1 MANEVGQIY
10 EKYWKYTAAWT
21 NINGEKF
28 RKSMSACIEYF
39 ANNSVRPYSAKDYKN
54 LQKTIIKLTGIDE
67 ESVRKAINQFVKLG
81 FLKTRM
87 QGLAPEA
94 EEFNRAKSNEGRT
107 IALSKAVYKNAN
119 FQNSMSKEV
128 PDWNG
133 QMSFLIRTLTE
144 CGSLSKADMTA
155 IMSYDFTSSQKEY
168 LTKEDLRNLY
178 EKTAANGFIH
188 RKYNQIGHLMN
199 LLNKLDNLRKRKGVI
214 YFETDAKELF
224 DDDEEQNSLSKYR
237 DPYLQ
242 RVYKK
247 ELIAECDGRCMVEN
261 VDYPVLIASHIR
273 PYKDC
278 RDKKDWNAAF
288 DVNNGLLLSK
298 NLDSLFDLG
307 YITFDKN
314 GDIVTS
320 DELSQ
325 DVKDK
330 LKPLKLNTIYINS
343 ERIKYLNI
351 HRKLVFDKRFK
362 KRIVK

>member
-1 MANEVGQIY
+1 MDNNHLQIY

-21 NINGEKF
+21 DINGDKF
-28 RKSMSACIEYF
+28 RGAMSACIDYY
-39 ANNSVRPYSAKDYKN
+39 AKNSVRPYSSKDYKN
-54 LQKTIIKLTGIDE
+54 LQKSIVELTRIDE

-81 FLKTRM
+81 FLKPRM
-87 QGLAPEA
+87 QGIYPEA
-94 EEFNRAKSNEGRT
+94 EEFNRAKSNEGRI

-119 FQNSMSKEV
+119 FQNAMSKEI
-128 PDWNG
+128 PEWNG
-133 QMSFLIRTLTE
+133 QMSFLIRTLTK
-144 CGSLSKADMTA
+144 CGSLSKDDMTA
-155 IMSYDFTSSQKEY
+155 IMSFDFASSQKEY
-168 LTKEDLRNLY
+168 LSKEELRTLY
-178 EKTAANGFIH
+178 EKAVANGFTH

-199 LLNKLDNLRKRKGVI
+199 LLNKLDNLRKRKGVV

-224 DDDEEQNSLSKYR
+224 GDEEEQKSLSKYR

-242 RVYKK
+242 REFKK
-247 ELIAECDGRCMVEN
+247 ELIAECSGKCMVED
-261 VDYPVLIASHIR
+261 VHYPVLIASHIR

-278 RDKKDWNAAF
+278 RDNNDWDAAF

-307 YITFDKN
+307 YITFEIN

-325 DVKDK
+325 DVKEK

-343 ERIKYLNI
+343 DRKEYLKT
-351 HRKLVFDKRFK
+351 HRKLVFNKRFK
-362 KRIVK
+362 KRIVI